1 MPKIIGFFGSYP
13 ADICLYAAY
22 ALQNTG
28 RRVCVIDNSDDGEL
42 FYCIPAPDARPDAVT
57 FRNVDFLRLEP
68 VVRWHELD
76 YEYVFVQLGAQPP
89 ELCLA
94 LCSVRILVADCERR
108 NLDFY
113 NGYMQR
119 SGMSAAVLLRGFCLD
134 RDLLRKV
141 KKHLESGNAF
151 IDKWL
156 MLPFH
161 RADEA
166 YRLEMQ
172 FGQLDEFVHISPGME
187 QVLMQLLC
195 MIEAYDCSGIIRA
208 VQDAK
213 NGKMA
218 CSCAG

>member
-1 MPKIIGFFGSYP
+1 
-13 ADICLYAAY
+13 
-22 ALQNTG
+22 
-28 RRVCVIDNSDDGEL
+28 
-42 FYCIPAPDARPDAVT
+42 
-57 FRNVDFLRLEP
+57 
-68 VVRWHELD
+68 
-76 YEYVFVQLGAQPP
+76 
-89 ELCLA
+89 
-94 LCSVRILVADCERR
+94 
-108 NLDFY
+108 
-113 NGYMQR
+113 
-119 SGMSAAVLLRGFCLD
+119 
-134 RDLLRKV
+134 
-141 KKHLESGNAF
+141 
-151 IDKWL
+151 